1 MKKMVPNIYSVVASF
16 FNRVTGAKGCKHIN
30 VADGSVSSV
39 RFSSIIVQ
47 EDTDFATITGS
58 DGSDLIAY
66 WGISGKTLKQ
76 GALLTTKLGVT
87 VVTVDLNT
95 AGSIIGYNE

>member
-1 MKKMVPNIYSVVASF
+1 MIPNIYSVVASF

-30 VADGSVSSV
+30 AADGAVSGL
-39 RFSSIIVQ
+39 RFSSIVVQ
-47 EDTDFATITGS
+47 EDTAFTTITGS

-76 GALLTTKLGVT
+76 GALLTTKLGVSVEAVEIDT
-87 VVTVDLNT
+87 T
-95 AGSIIGYNE
+95 GSIIGYNE

>member
-1 MKKMVPNIYSVVASF
+1 MIPNIYSVVASF
-16 FNRVTGAKGCKHIN
+16 FNRVTGAKGCKHIDA
-30 VADGSVSSV
+30 ADGAVSGL
-39 RFSSIIVQ
+39 RFSSILVQ
-47 EDTDFATITGS
+47 EDTEFTTITGS

-76 GALLTTKLGVT
+76 GALLTTKLGVS
-87 VVTVDLNT
+87 VEAVEIDT

>member
-1 MKKMVPNIYSVVASF
+1 MIPNIYSVVASF

-30 VADGSVSSV
+30 AADGAVSGLK
-39 RFSSIIVQ
+39 FSSIVVQ
-47 EDTDFATITGS
+47 EDTAFTAITGS

-76 GALLTTKLGVT
+76 GALLTTKLGVS
-87 VVTVDLNT
+87 VEAVEIDT

>member
-1 MKKMVPNIYSVVASF
+1 MIPNIYSVVASF

-30 VADGSVSSV
+30 AADGAVSGL
-39 RFSSIIVQ
+39 RFSSVVVQ
-47 EDTDFATITGS
+47 EDTAFTTITGS
-58 DGSDLIAY
+58 DGSNLIAY

-76 GALLTTKLGVT
+76 GALLTTKLGVS
-87 VVTVDLNT
+87 VEAVEIDT

>member
-1 MKKMVPNIYSVVASF
+1 MIPNIYSVVASF

-30 VADGSVSSV
+30 AADGAVSGL
-39 RFSSIIVQ
+39 RFSSILVQ
-47 EDTDFATITGS
+47 EDTAFTTITGS

-76 GALLTTKLGVT
+76 GALLTTKLEVS
-87 VVTVDLNT
+87 VEAVEIDT

>member
-1 MKKMVPNIYSVVASF
+1 MIPNIYSVVASF

-30 VADGSVSSV
+30 AADGAVSGLKL
-39 RFSSIIVQ
+39 SSIVVQ
-47 EDTDFATITGS
+47 EDTAFTTITGS

-76 GALLTTKLGVT
+76 GALFTTKLGVT
-87 VVTVDLNT
+87 VSTVEIDT

>member
-1 MKKMVPNIYSVVASF
+1 MIPNIYSVVASF
-16 FNRVTGAKGCKHIN
+16 FNRVTGARGCKHIN
-30 VADGSVSSV
+30 AADGAVSGLKL
-39 RFSSIIVQ
+39 SSIVIQ
-47 EDTDFATITGS
+47 EDTVFTTITAS

-66 WGISGKTLKQ
+66 WGILGKTLKQ

-87 VVTVDLNT
+87 VETIEIDT

>member
-1 MKKMVPNIYSVVASF
+1 MVPNIYSVVASF

-30 VADGSVSSV
+30 VADGSVSGV

-47 EDTDFATITGS
+47 EDTDC
-58 DGSDLIAY
+58 SDLIAY

-76 GALLTTKLGVT
+76 GALLTTKLGIT
-87 VVTVDLNT
+87 AVTVDLDT